1 MANIAETLNELG
13 IKDWT
18 LTGEPTTEAQF
29 KKSFRKVTGEDK
41 NGSAILSDDESKFG
55 VTWSQIK
62 AKKTE
67 LETAE
72 KNMSDKDKGKQK
84 LKNLGLT
91 DDEITA
97 LIGG

>member
-1 MANIAETLNELG
+1 MKIAEVLENLNLG
-13 IKDWT
+13 EYVLD
-18 LTGEPTTEAQF
+18 GEPTTEAQF
-29 KKSFRKVTGEDK
+29 KKSFRKVTGEDS
-41 NGSAILSDDESKFG
+41 NGSAILTDDESKFG

-62 AKKTE
+62 TKKTE

-84 LKNLGLT
+84 LKSLGLT

-97 LIGG
+97 LIGE

>member
-1 MANIAETLNELG
+1 MAKIAETLVALG

-29 KKSFRKVTGEDK
+29 RKSFKKVTGEDS

-55 VTWSQIK
+55 VTWSQIT

-67 LETAE
+67 LETTE

-84 LKNLGLT
+84 LKDLGLS

>member
-1 MANIAETLNELG
+1 MKVAEVLENLNLG
-13 IKDWT
+13 EYVLD
-18 LTGEPTTEAQF
+18 GEPTSEAQF
-29 KKSFRKVTGEDK
+29 KKSFKKVTGTDEY
-41 NGSAILSDDESKFG
+41 GRAILTDDESKFG

-72 KNMSDKDKGKQK
+72 KNLTDKDKGKRK
-84 LKNLGLT
+84 LKSLGLT

>member
-1 MANIAETLNELG
+1 MVKFADVLIELK
-13 IKDWT
+13 IENWT
-18 LTGEPTTEAQF
+18 LDGEPKTEAEF
-29 KKSFRKVTGEDK
+29 KKSFRKVTGTDK
-41 NGSAILSDDESKFG
+41 NGIGITTDDESKFG

-97 LIGG
+97 LIGE

>member
-1 MANIAETLNELG
+1 MAKIAETLVALG

-29 KKSFRKVTGEDK
+29 KKSFKKVTGEDS
-41 NGSAILSDDESKFG
+41 NGSAILSDDESKFD

>member
-1 MANIAETLNELG
+1 MAKIAETLVALG

-18 LTGEPTTEAQF
+18 LTGEPTTVAEF
-29 KKSFRKVTGEDK
+29 KKSFKKVTGEDS

-67 LETAE
+67 LETTE

-84 LKNLGLT
+84 LKDLGLS

>member
-1 MANIAETLNELG
+1 MVKFADVLIELK
-13 IKDWT
+13 IENWT
-18 LTGEPTTEAQF
+18 LDGEPKTEAEF
-29 KKSFRKVTGEDK
+29 KKSFRKVTGTDK
-41 NGSAILSDDESKFG
+41 NGIGITTDDESKFG
-55 VTWSQIK
+55 VTWSQIQ

-67 LETAE
+67 LEQAE

-84 LKNLGLT
+84 LKSLGLT

>member
-1 MANIAETLNELG
+1 MKISEVLENLNLG
-13 IKDWT
+13 EYVLD
-18 LTGEPTTEAQF
+18 GEPTTEAQF
-29 KKSFRKVTGEDK
+29 KKSFKKVTGTDEY
-41 NGSAILSDDESKFG
+41 GRAVLTDDESKFG
-55 VTWSQIK
+55 VTWSQIQT
-62 AKKTE
+62 KKTE

-84 LKNLGLT
+84 LKSLGLS

>member
-1 MANIAETLNELG
+1 MTKIVETLEALG
-13 IKDWT
+13 IQNWT
-18 LTGEPTTEAQF
+18 LTGEPKTEAEF
-29 KKSFRKVTGEDK
+29 KKSFRKVTGTDK
-41 NGSAILSDDESKFG
+41 NGIGITTDDESKFG

-67 LETAE
+67 LEQAE
-72 KNMSDKDKGKQK
+72 KKMSDKDKGKQK

>member
-1 MANIAETLNELG
+1 MAKIAETLVALG

-18 LTGEPTTEAQF
+18 LTGEPTTEAEF
-29 KKSFRKVTGEDK
+29 KKSFKKVTGEDS
-41 NGSAILSDDESKFG
+41 NGSAILSDDVSKFG

-67 LETAE
+67 LETTE

-84 LKNLGLT
+84 LKDLGLS

>member
-1 MANIAETLNELG
+1 MANIAETLVELG
-13 IKDWT
+13 IQDWT

-41 NGSAILSDDESKFG
+41 TGSAILSDDESKFG
-55 VTWSQIK
+55 VTWSQIQ

-67 LETAE
+67 LETTE

-84 LKNLGLT
+84 LKLLGLT

>member
-1 MANIAETLNELG
+1 MAKIAETLVALG

-18 LTGEPTTEAQF
+18 LTGEPTTEAEF
-29 KKSFRKVTGEDK
+29 KKSFKKVTGEDS

-67 LETAE
+67 LETTE

-84 LKNLGLT
+84 LKDLGLS

>member
-1 MANIAETLNELG
+1 MATIQEALYKLG
-13 IKDWT
+13 IKEWVIM
-18 LTGEPTTEAQF
+18 GEPKNETEF
-29 KKSFRKVTGEDK
+29 KSMFKKVTGEDSS
-41 NGSAILSDDESKFG
+41 GSAILSSKESDFG

-67 LETAE
+67 LETSE
-72 KNMSDKDKGKQK
+72 KSMSDKDKGKQK
-84 LKNLGLT
+84 LKDLGLS

>member
-1 MANIAETLNELG
+1 MVKIADALVELG

-18 LTGEPTTEAQF
+18 LTEEPTTAAQF
-29 KKSFRKVTGEDK
+29 KKCFKKVTGEDS

-67 LETAE
+67 LEKAE
-72 KNMSDKDKGKQK
+72 KSMSDKDKAKQK
-84 LKNLGLT
+84 LKTLGLT

-97 LIGG
+97 LVGE